1 MQIKKKNGLKPKGGE
16 MQGLTRKIVG
26 DRWDGPFV
34 ARLRRYVEFSASDID
49 DLRGLLDGEQSV
61 RKRRDVAEGGSHARL
76 SFVKDGFAARYK
88 VLHNGKRQIVNI
100 VVPGD
105 VIGLPGSFLDTPS
118 FSVVALTDMKLE
130 SCALDDYVALAH
142 RRPKFGLALSWLA
155 VHEATTYAEH
165 IVDIGR
171 RTALERVA
179 HFLLEI
185 HGRLAAVGRAAPA
198 AFDLPV
204 SQEIMSDALGLSVP
218 HINRMLAELRESGMI
233 ALAGRHVSFPDM
245 RRIQQLA
252 HFEPVRLTRIPAP
265 SPPATIVVP
274 KRPIVDRR
282 AVARPAAVARHVG
295 GRAALPN

>member
-1 MQIKKKNGLKPKGGE
+1 

-26 DRWDGPFV
+26 DRWDGAFV
-34 ARLRRYVEFSASDID
+34 ARLRRYIEFSASEIN
-49 DLRGLLDGEQSV
+49 DLRGLLEVEHSV
-61 RKRRDVAEGGSHARL
+61 RKRRDVVVEGGSHARL
-76 SFVKDGFAARYK
+76 SFVKNGVAARYK

-100 VVPGD
+100 IVPGD
-105 VIGLPGSFLDTPS
+105 VIGLPGSFLDTTS
-118 FSVVALTDMKLE
+118 FAVVALTDMKLE
-130 SCALDDYVALAH
+130 VCALDDYVALAH

-185 HGRLAAVGRAAPA
+185 HDRLAAVGRAAA
-198 AFDLPV
+198 TEFDLPV

-233 ALAGRHVSFPDM
+233 ALAGRHVSFADIK
-245 RRIQQLA
+245 RLQQLA

-265 SPPATIVVP
+265 SQPSTIIVP
-274 KRPIVDRR
+274 KRPVDRTT
-282 AVARPAAVARHVG
+282 VDRPAVGRPAVARHVG
-295 GRAALPN
+295 GRAALAN